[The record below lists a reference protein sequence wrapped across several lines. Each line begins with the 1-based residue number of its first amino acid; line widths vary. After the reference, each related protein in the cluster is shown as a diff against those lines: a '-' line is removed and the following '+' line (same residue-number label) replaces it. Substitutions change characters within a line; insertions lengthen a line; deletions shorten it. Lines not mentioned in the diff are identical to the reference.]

1 MRHAIVAVESRK
13 CSSFQRGIAY
23 IYLIYQDFCCSI
35 ALLFF
40 PEQFWLFVQVHER
53 EGEDGTGAA
62 SLEAEL
68 EPGPVSILELG
79 VLNNNVHCTY
89 FDICTAMV
97 QSPAWSS
104 RIT

>member
-1 MRHAIVAVESRK
+1 MRHAIVAAESRK
-13 CSSFQRGIAY
+13 CSSFHRGIAY

-40 PEQFWLFVQVHER
+40 PEQFRLFVQVHER
-53 EGEDGTGAA
+53 EGEDGTGVA

-79 VLNNNVHCTY
+79 VLNNNVPTL
-89 FDICTAMV
+89 ISV
-97 QSPAWSS
+97 Q
-104 RIT
+104 R